1 MNTYINLGLILF
13 GIHSVQDSLKITNM
27 NTLIV
32 AALACLAT
40 AAYAVPY
47 GHGVVVSGPSGV
59 VTNHG
64 AIGPIGHGWGHG
76 HGVALAAPA
85 VIAHNAL
92 VPQVW
97 GHGYGH
103 GINSWGL
110 GYGHGVAAV
119 TPGHGSISAS
129 AHGAAIRGPP
139 TAPVVVEGP
148 AGKVVAHG
156 LWGPTANIGGH
167 GVHGAVGHI
176 GYGHGYRWW

>member
-1 MNTYINLGLILF
+1 MNGLI
-13 GIHSVQDSLKITNM
+13 
-27 NTLIV
+27 IV
-32 AALACLAT
+32 AVAFLASAIQAT
-40 AAYAVPY
+40 PS

-76 HGVALAAPA
+76 HGVAIAAPA
-85 VIAHNAL
+85 VVAHSVA
-92 VPQVW
+92 VPHVW

-167 GVHGAVGHI
+167 GVHGAHGVHGVHGVVSHV
-176 GYGHGYRWW
+176 GYGHGHGWW